1 MNGQR
6 ANAEITRIVENVV
19 KNIEDQMQSR
29 SVRAANELSGAVK
42 HILRGQRSGRRYR
55 VPKTYR
61 RQRGKATGRMR
72 KGVYYTASAPGEP
85 PANRTGVFRLSFNQ
99 TKAYAERM
107 GRVVHYHSQTG
118 SSYRVKGGRLLGE
131 MLENGTRR
139 MLPRPYMQPTIDR
152 AMPNIIR
159 IYSAPYIR

>member
-19 KNIEDQMQSR
+19 KNVEDQMQSR

-42 HILRGQRSGRRYR
+42 QVLSGERSGRRYR
-55 VPKTYR
+55 APETYR
-61 RQRGKATGRMR
+61 RQRDKATGRMR

-85 PANRTGVFRLSFNQ
+85 PANRTGDFRLSFNQ
-99 TKAYAERM
+99 TKAFAERM